1 MGDKVVW
8 SVDVQ
13 PTRFVVTRSR
23 PLMGTDFTL
32 TMTRVGDT
40 TPEEA
45 LVQAVTAFELGGR
58 RG

>member
-1 MGDKVVW
+1 MGDEVVW
-8 SVDVQ
+8 AVKVQ

-23 PLMGTDFTL
+23 PLYGTDFTL

-45 LVQAVTAFELGGR
+45 LSQAVTAFSLGR
-58 RG
+58 ER

>member
-1 MGDKVVW
+1 MGDEVVW
-8 SVDVQ
+8 VVDVQ

-23 PLMGTDFTL
+23 PPRGADFTL

-45 LVQAVTAFELGGR
+45 LVQAVTAFQMGR
-58 RG
+58 GKR